1 MNRNFLKIF
10 LSPMH
15 AFLVKKKCR
24 ICLKELKLGKI
35 YCSKEC
41 YWQKSPK
48 FKTNC
53 KQCLKE
59 FWTYPSFIKANEGF
73 LCSKK
78 CKYKWISENYR
89 GERSKAGFK
98 NASIN
103 KSCKWCNK
111 EFTTFKSHNKIFCI
125 KDCYYEWFRQN
136 NIGKNAPAWID
147 GSSFLPYGVEFTRKL
162 KREIKERD
170 NYTCQ
175 NCGIR
180 EKLSIHHINYDKND
194 NSKENLITYC
204 MICNVKD
211 IKLNKHKYE

>member
-1 MNRNFLKIF
+1 
-10 LSPMH
+10 MH

-111 EFTTFKSHNKIFCI
+111 EKEELLAVPVIQKI
-125 KDCYYEWFRQN
+125 
-136 NIGKNAPAWID
+136 
-147 GSSFLPYGVEFTRKL
+147 
-162 KREIKERD
+162 
-170 NYTCQ
+170 
-175 NCGIR
+175 
-180 EKLSIHHINYDKND
+180 
-194 NSKENLITYC
+194 SKEN
-204 MICNVKD
+204 
-211 IKLNKHKYE
+211 